1 MANENSKILTAEK
14 EKQLR
19 QPIEDYVGKIQKKI
33 DSLREEGTDRVLTLQ
48 NDIDGIKRDRVL
60 TKSESEAAIAECRNK
75 LEKAKEI
82 EAKHKDEIEK
92 LISDAENYLK
102 AHFDQEYYQPVK
114 ASCEREKEAVKERY
128 NKKVAE
134 LKREHAAT
142 VAKLSR

>member
-92 LISDAENYLK
+92 LISEAINKGEFSILGDERLHDLTIQRLEELGYQVQSGCHYN
-102 AHFDQEYYQPVK
+102 EPYYSVK
-114 ASCEREKEAVKERY
+114 WE
-128 NKKVAE
+128 
-134 LKREHAAT
+134 
-142 VAKLSR
+142 

>member
-75 LEKAKEI
+75 LERQK
-82 EAKHKDEIEK
+82 K
-92 LISDAENYLK
+92 LRQNI
-102 AHFDQEYYQPVK
+102 
-114 ASCEREKEAVKERY
+114 RMR
-128 NKKVAE
+128 
-134 LKREHAAT
+134 
-142 VAKLSR
+142 